1 MGLIQKMNVVS
12 PDEMQ
17 RSAKEWKSKLR
28 DVKIGFFLMG
38 LFCGAAWV
46 IKWYLYVNIVMM
58 LFF

>member
-17 RSAKEWKSKLR
+17 RSAKEWKSKLH

-38 LFCGAAWV
+38 LFCGAAFM
-46 IKWYLYVNIVMM
+46 IAIIAYAFLA
-58 LFF
+58 